1 MGGTNSKKEN
11 NKYLQEIG
19 ARAMKKN
26 PFTFLICTKINLTND
41 VIVAKSPSDP
51 KDNYKKLN
59 VIGEGDL
66 SQVYRV
72 RNEITD
78 SIQAMKVI
86 KKSEIEPGTENEKE
100 IINEISI
107 LRKMDHPNIL
117 KIFEFYSNKDNY
129 SLILELCSGGEL
141 YKEIIQKGPFNE
153 GYSSYVMYQI
163 FSAINYCHKMKIIHR
178 DLNPENI
185 LIVDRNDLGYPRIKI
200 CDFGLSKIME
210 KGGLMQKKVVGSLYY
225 IAPEVLKEK
234 YNEKCDIWSCG
245 VILYILLSQR
255 LPFSIDEEKESE
267 EELLNKILLGKYDI
281 ESPPFDKISKN
292 AKDLINKL
300 LMSDPQKRISA
311 EEALNHPWFK
321 ENKSKELFNQIND
334 ENILKKLVE
343 NLKTYKNQSVIQ
355 ETALAYLVH
364 NYPNFKDVIN
374 ACKLFNQIDTNN
386 DGKINKEELYN
397 GLKDK
402 LKMDNLEN
410 VVGIIFKNLDM
421 NNNGFIEYEE
431 FVRAAIDKEIFI
443 TDNILLFAFK
453 YFDKDGSGE
462 ITFDEIEK
470 VFKKSIPDKSKVHDS
485 LTKIINEVDING
497 DGKISFIEFCRVM
510 KRMLKKPSNT
520 QTTQ

>member
-1 MGGTNSKKEN
+1 MGGLNSKKEN

-26 PFTFLICTKINLTND
+26 PFGFLICTKINLTND
-41 VIVAKSPSDP
+41 IIVAKSPSDP
-51 KDNYKKLN
+51 TENYKKLN
-59 VIGEGDL
+59 LIGEGNS
-66 SQVYRV
+66 SQIYRV

-78 SIQAMKVI
+78 SIKAMKLI
-86 KKSEIEPGTENEKE
+86 KKSEIETGTEEEKE
-100 IINEISI
+100 IINEINI
-107 LRKMDHPNIL
+107 LQKMDHPNIL
-117 KIFEFYSNKDNY
+117 KIFEFYSNKENY
-129 SLILELCSGGEL
+129 ALILEQCSGGDL

-163 FSAINYCHKMKIIHR
+163 FSAMNYCHKMNIIHR

-200 CDFGLSKIME
+200 CDFGTSKIME
-210 KGGLMQKKVVGSLYY
+210 KGLMQNKVVGSLYY
-225 IAPEVLKEK
+225 IAPEVLKKK

-245 VILYILLSQR
+245 VILYILLSQK
-255 LPFSIDEEKESE
+255 LPFSIDEEKESD
-267 EELLNKILLGKYDI
+267 EELLNKILIRKYDL
-281 ESPPFDKISKN
+281 ESPPFNTISKN

-300 LMSDPQKRISA
+300 LINDPQKRISA

-334 ENILKKLVE
+334 ENILKKMVE
-343 NLKTYKNQSVIQ
+343 NLKNYKNQSVIQ

-364 NYPNFKDVIN
+364 NYPDFKDVIN

-386 DGKINKEELYN
+386 DGKINKEELYK
-397 GLKDK
+397 GLKEK
-402 LKMDNLEN
+402 IKMENLEN
-410 VVGIIFKNLDM
+410 VVNLIFKNLDM

-443 TDNILLFAFK
+443 TDNILYFAFK

-470 VFKKSIPDKSKVHDS
+470 VFKKSIPDKSKVHNS

-510 KRMLKKPSNT
+510 KRMLKKSN
-520 QTTQ
+520 QAQDKK